1 MNDVVLDLD
10 IGNSSTKWRLDSRR
24 GTIRTG
30 QLPNLSERIAR
41 VRVSTVAIPEQQLLR
56 QITELYDVQPEF
68 AKVTTTLS
76 GVRNGYED
84 VAQLGVDRWL
94 ALVAAWQRVQSD
106 VIVFDL
112 GTAMTADY
120 VQKNGKHLGGY
131 IVPGLNAM
139 RDALGQST
147 RDVKV
152 LQNKSESS
160 PAKFGQSTQG
170 AVHLG
175 LTHAQIGWINSCI
188 EVGSQFFG
196 KIPTLVLTG
205 RDPIHAR
212 LCQLL
217 PFQYYPDLVLE
228 GLAIALP

>member
-1 MNDVVLDLD
+1 MKNVVLDLD
-10 IGNSSTKWRLDSRR
+10 VGNSSTKWRLGSRGGNI
-24 GTIRTG
+24 GTG
-30 QLPNLSERIAR
+30 ELPVLSEDVSR
-41 VRVSTVAIPEQQLLR
+41 VRVSTVAVPEQELLQ
-56 QITELYDVQPEF
+56 QITDLYDVQPEF
-68 AKVTTTLS
+68 AKVATTLA

-94 ALVAAWQRVQSD
+94 ALVAAWKHFQSD

-131 IVPGLNAM
+131 IVPGVNAM

-152 LQNKSESS
+152 HQRKSHSSSAKLGQN
-160 PAKFGQSTQG
+160 THD

-175 LTHAQIGWINSCI
+175 LAYMQLGWINSCI
-188 EVGSQFFG
+188 DLGSQFFG
-196 KIPTLVLTG
+196 KVPTLVLTG
-205 RDPIHAR
+205 RDPIHGR

-228 GLAIALP
+228 GLAIAMP

>member
-1 MNDVVLDLD
+1 MKNLVLDLD
-10 IGNSSTKWRLDSRR
+10 IGNSSTKWRLDSRHGNI
-24 GTIRTG
+24 GTG
-30 QLPNLSERIAR
+30 ELPVLSESITR
-41 VRVSTVAIPEQQLLR
+41 VRVSTVAVPEQELLQ

-68 AKVTTTLS
+68 AKVATTLA

-94 ALVAAWQRVQSD
+94 ALVAAWQHVRSD

-131 IVPGLNAM
+131 IVPGVNAM

-152 LQNKSESS
+152 PQRESYSSVVKLGQN
-160 PAKFGQSTQG
+160 TQD

-175 LTHAQIGWINSCI
+175 LTHMQLGWINSCI

-196 KIPTLVLTG
+196 NVPTLVLTG
-205 RDPIHAR
+205 RDPIHR
-212 LCQLL
+212 RIGQLL

-228 GLAIALP
+228 GLAIAMP